1 MNEYLLFVF
10 SGVLTGM
17 IASTSV
23 TTKAIENKPT
33 EQNTNLLLSL
43 WITLGFYSVIGILIS
58 LCIGTFFINTKLLLG
73 TLGFFIL
80 TYLIYSFLNKQ
91 IGKLRLPFF
100 FDVILYL
107 YSLIVYIGVTSGI
120 LSVLNLFNKE
130 NEDLYSS
137 LLSILFLFII
147 LIVQSIKQRI

>member
-1 MNEYLLFVF
+1 MNEYWLVAF

-23 TTKAIENKPT
+23 TSKAIEEKPT

-43 WITLGFYSVIGILIS
+43 WITLGFYSVIGILINQFI
-58 LCIGTFFINTKLLLG
+58 LIFINTKLLWII
-73 TLGFFIL
+73 LGFFIL

-91 IGKLRLPFF
+91 IGKLRLPFL
-100 FDVILYL
+100 FDVILYF
-107 YSLIVYIGVTSGI
+107 YSLLIYVGVTSGT
-120 LSVLNLFNKE
+120 LSTLGLFNKE
-130 NEDLYSS
+130 NEELYSS